1 MRRSESPNL
10 PLRRNDG
17 GSRNWL
23 VPVPVMH
30 VRKVRMG
37 VLDRLVYMHVRVG
50 FLIVRAMRMLM
61 LMMLIVGVPVFM
73 LNGRMPVQMRVI
85 LGDM

>member
-1 MRRSESPNL
+1 
-10 PLRRNDG
+10 
-17 GSRNWL
+17 

-37 VLDRLVYMHVRVG
+37 VLDRLVYMNVRVR
-50 FLIVRAMRMLM
+50 FLIVHAMRVLM
-61 LMMLIVGVPVFM
+61 SMMLIVGVPVFM
-73 LNGRMPVQMRVI
+73 QNGRMPVQMCVI

>member
-17 GSRNWL
+17 GSCSRL

-37 VLDRLVYMHVRVG
+37 VLDRLVYMSVRVR
-50 FLIVRAMRMLM
+50 FPIVRASRVLM

-73 LNGRMPVQMRVI
+73 LNGRMPVQMCVI

>member
-17 GSRNWL
+17 GSCSRL

-37 VLDRLVYMHVRVG
+37 VLERLVYMNVRVR
-50 FLIVRAMRMLM
+50 FLIMHAMRVPMS
-61 LMMLIVGVPVFM
+61 MMLIVGVPVFM
-73 LNGRMPVQMRVI
+73 LNGRMPVQMCVI